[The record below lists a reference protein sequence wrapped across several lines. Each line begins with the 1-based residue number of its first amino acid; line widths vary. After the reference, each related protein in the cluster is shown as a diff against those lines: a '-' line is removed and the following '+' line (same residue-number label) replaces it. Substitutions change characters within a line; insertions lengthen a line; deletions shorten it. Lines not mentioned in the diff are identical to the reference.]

1 MKVHFSCYIFC
12 FKSMYVHN
20 LNYFS
25 RIRMLWGDK
34 FFINE
39 VWPQGSYKHKALLC
53 LKYFFLLR
61 YLFCL
66 NSNLIKTIFECL
78 HYEDT
83 IFYQMKYDLR
93 GHGRS
98 HKALL
103 TKHIHL
109 STHFEKYFYE
119 ATNFSVYVQR
129 KKYWFLRHPVWIGRD
144 KDKNPISIK

>member
-1 MKVHFSCYIFC
+1 MKYDLKGHTSIRPF
-12 FKSMYVHN
+12 YVKKKKN
-20 LNYFS
+20 LRF
-25 RIRMLWGDK
+25 
-34 FFINE
+34 
-39 VWPQGSYKHKALLC
+39 
-53 LKYFFLLR
+53 
-61 YLFCL
+61 LFCL
-66 NSNLIKTIFECL
+66 NSNLIKTIYECL

-129 KKYWFLRHPVWIGRD
+129 KKY
-144 KDKNPISIK
+144 